1 VKGFFQLISSSE
13 FVDLFD
19 RFHPLDTETVQLGDS
34 AGRVLA
40 EDVTAPEQLPPFSRS
55 TMDGFAVRARDTFGC
70 SESEPAL
77 LTIVGE
83 ISMGTSGRD
92 IVLRPGQISRIWT
105 GGELAA
111 KSDAVVMVEYSH
123 LIDEETVEIFRP
135 VAPGEN
141 VIRAGEDTEQGQVV
155 LARGR
160 KLRPQDVGVLAG
172 LGVTNVTVQRRPVV
186 AILSTGD
193 ELVPPDQQP
202 GPGQIR
208 DINSTTLAALVEESG
223 GIANQVGIIQDD
235 LDTMFAACREALAGA
250 DMVLLSGGSSVG
262 QRDFTL
268 QVLELLEDS
277 ELLAHGV
284 AIRPGKPTILARV
297 GNKALF
303 GLPGHVASAMVVYYL
318 FVRPLLRRFAG
329 MTTDLGLLPIQAITG
344 EQIPSAIGR
353 EEYVRV
359 QLIRKTD
366 ESPPV
371 ALPIYGKSGLLTPLV
386 RADGLL
392 VIDRDSE
399 GLDKG
404 ATAKVLLFPSFH

>member
-1 VKGFFQLISSSE
+1 MKGFFQLISSSE
-13 FVDLFD
+13 FLDLFD

-34 AGRVLA
+34 TGRVLA
-40 EDVTAPEQLPPFSRS
+40 AEVTAPEQLPPFSRS

-77 LTIVGE
+77 LSIVGE

-155 LARGR
+155 LAKSR

>member
-1 VKGFFQLISSSE
+1 MKGFFQLITSSQ
-13 FVDLFD
+13 FLDLFD
-19 RFHPLDTETVQLGDS
+19 RFHPLDTETISLHES
-34 AGRVLA
+34 AGRILA

-83 ISMGTSGRD
+83 IAMGSSGRD
-92 IVLRPGQISRIWT
+92 VTLRPGQIARIWT

-111 KSDAVVMVEYSH
+111 KSDAVVMIEYTH
-123 LIDEETVEIFRP
+123 LLDEETVEIFRP

-160 KLRPQDVGVLAG
+160 KLRPQDLGVLAG
-172 LGVTNVTVQRRPVV
+172 LGVTTVTVHRRPVV

-193 ELVPPDQQP
+193 ELVSPDQQP

-208 DINSTTLAALVEESG
+208 DINSTTLAALVEETG
-223 GIANQVGIIQDD
+223 GIADLIGIINDD
-235 LDTMFAACREALAGA
+235 FDNMFSACRDALADA

-262 QRDFTL
+262 RRDFTL
-268 QVLELLEDS
+268 QVLERLENS

-284 AIRPGKPTILARV
+284 AIRPGKPTILASQ

-303 GLPGHVASAMVVYYL
+303 GLPGHVASAMVVFYL
-318 FVRPLLRRFAG
+318 FVRPLLRRIAG
-329 MTTDLGLLPIQAITG
+329 MSTDLGLLPIQAVTG

-359 QLIRKTD
+359 QLIQEKD
-366 ESPPV
+366 GSPPV

-386 RADGLL
+386 KADGLL
-392 VIDRDSE
+392 VIGRDSE

-404 ATAKVLLFPSFH
+404 TLAQVLLFPSLH